1 MRIYPALKKAALPIF
16 EPYGYK
22 LINGG
27 PAPQHYFEN
36 EDGTRLIS
44 FSYDWM
50 LLNRLRITFETRGG
64 ENDLVVVLHE
74 LDPQFCPSSKMTYT
88 TQVELEEC
96 VEAAARDGVNIILP
110 YLDALEPNYIPNT
123 RELEEKIK
131 NDPQKRAARFAEKWS
146 MKLWDKYAL
155 NRLNDILDTMRTD
168 VSHRKEAFEK
178 HEEEFLDLAA
188 YYIGTACITN
198 PDETWDWR
206 EYPEGS
212 GIFQLPKGGAPLFRP
227 LKAWNY
233 GREVET
239 ARIRGWMTDEEEAE
253 WRKRMDSVLE
263 REAAER
269 EERRIARE
277 KRKLEQEREI

>member
-1 MRIYPALKKAALPIF
+1 MRFVLGTYPAKIGRHGRTRQGGRGCPPPFLNTIQEGEHDENLPRPKKTALPILAPCGF
-16 EPYGYK
+16 T

-27 PAPQHYFEN
+27 PAPEHYFRN
-36 EDGTRLIS
+36 KDGTRLIF
-44 FSYDWM
+44 FSYDWK
-50 LLNRLRITFETRGG
+50 LLHRLRITFETRGG

-110 YLDALEPNYIPNT
+110 YLDVLEQNYIPNT
-123 RELEEKIK
+123 KELEEKIK
-131 NDPQKRAARFAEKWS
+131 NDPQKRAARFAKKWS

-227 LKAWNY
+227 LKA
-233 GREVET
+233 
-239 ARIRGWMTDEEEAE
+239 
-253 WRKRMDSVLE
+253 
-263 REAAER
+263 
-269 EERRIARE
+269 
-277 KRKLEQEREI
+277 